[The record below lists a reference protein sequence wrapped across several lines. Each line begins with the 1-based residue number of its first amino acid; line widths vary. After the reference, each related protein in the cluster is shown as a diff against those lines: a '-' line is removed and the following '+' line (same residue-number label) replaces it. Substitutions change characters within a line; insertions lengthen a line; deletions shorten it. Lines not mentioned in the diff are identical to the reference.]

1 MWICKHCSKGFDG
14 LNTSEKANHTKWC
27 DKNPKRKSYLQTL
40 EHTRNNISI
49 LAREQQAKSLSK
61 AHKEGRLPDPPS
73 FEGKFHSEETKKLL
87 SKKRKKYLQENP
99 DKHPWK
105 NSKKFTSEPCEF
117 IKKKLAGLGI
127 LFEEEYQPLKTR
139 FFSLDI
145 AFLDQKIGLEIN
157 GHQHYNK
164 DGSLKAYY
172 QERHDLIS
180 KGGWKLLE
188 IPHYKAYKEE
198 TFQEILN
205 TINYDKFFRQE
216 ICLPSLSNNDLS

>member
-1 MWICKHCSKGFDG
+1 MWFCKHCNKGFDN

-49 LAREQQAKSLSK
+49 SAREQQAKSLSK

-73 FEGKFHSEETKKLL
+73 FEGKFHSEKTKNLL
-87 SKKRKKYLQENP
+87 SQKRKKYLHENP

-105 NSKKFTSEPCEF
+105 KNSKFTSEPCEF
-117 IKKKLAGLGI
+117 LKDKLSSMGI
-127 LFEEEYQPLKTR
+127 SFIEEYQPMKTR

-145 AFLDQKIGLEIN
+145 AFPDQKIGLEIN

-164 DGSLKAYY
+164 DGSLKSYY
-172 QERHDLIS
+172 QERHDLIM
-180 KGGWKLLE
+180 GEGWNLIE
-188 IPHYKAYKEE
+188 IPYNQVYNEE
-198 TFQEILN
+198 IMRKIIQMI
-205 TINYDKFFRQE
+205 KF
-216 ICLPSLSNNDLS
+216 